1 MTTYLM
7 NTTIVPC
14 PGMWKVTLVDSDR
27 RRALQRIVEEDLYEP
42 AATGGLRRLREGVI
56 SAIGH
61 ADTTSLI
68 NRLLEDLP
76 ELADGFEP
84 VVTNRM
90 VVEPVAGDRFV
101 CIKLRG
107 RIPEGVLL
115 SEEQIEAIGYEW
127 MRMELLST
135 SEA

>member
-14 PGMWKVTLVDSDR
+14 PGMWQVTLVDSDR
-27 RRALQRIVEEDLYEP
+27 RRELELLVNEDLYEP
-42 AATGGLRRLREGVI
+42 LVDGESRRLRAGVI

-61 ADTTSLI
+61 SDTTKLI
-68 NRLLEDLP
+68 NRLLQGLP
-76 ELADGFEP
+76 GMAGGFEP
-84 VVTNRM
+84 VITNRM
-90 VVEPVAGDRFV
+90 VVDPVAGDRFV

-107 RIPEGVLL
+107 RIPEEVLL
-115 SEEQIEAIGYEW
+115 TEKQIEQIGYEW

-135 SEA
+135 PEA

>member
-27 RRALQRIVEEDLYEP
+27 RLALQRIVEEDLYEP
-42 AATGGLRRLREGVI
+42 TATGGLRRLREGVI

-76 ELADGFEP
+76 ELADGF
-84 VVTNRM
+84 
-90 VVEPVAGDRFV
+90 EPVAGDRFV

>member
-14 PGMWKVTLVDSDR
+14 PGMWHVTLVNSDR
-27 RRALQRIVEEDLYEP
+27 RRALEQVVEEDLYEP
-42 AATGGLRRLREGVI
+42 AVNGELRRLREGVI

-68 NRLLEDLP
+68 NRLLQDLP
-76 ELADGFEP
+76 GMAGGFEP

-115 SEEQIEAIGYEW
+115 NEEQIEQIGYEW

-135 SEA
+135 PGA

>member
-14 PGMWKVTLVDSDR
+14 PGMWEVTLVDSDR
-27 RRALQRIVEEDLYEP
+27 RRALEQVVNEDLYEP
-42 AATGGLRRLREGVI
+42 PVDGEPRRLRAAMT

-61 ADTTSLI
+61 ADTTNLI
-68 NRLLEDLP
+68 NRLIQELP
-76 ELADGFEP
+76 GMAGGFEP
-84 VVTNRM
+84 VITNRM

-115 SEEQIEAIGYEW
+115 NEEQIEQIGYEW

-135 SEA
+135 PEA